1 MKCHLMQK
9 PKRKTKLSAEDKRK
23 LQGTINN
30 FMNLSF
36 VYGAKKALEILKNN
50 ETVGTENE
58 MQNK

>member
-1 MKCHLMQK
+1 MQK